1 MKSPI
6 RLLGLLAVVSA
17 GVFVAIVPAQAAS
30 GEDGESGHGV
40 FVQTNDPSANSIAA
54 FHRNSDGTLTYTT
67 SYATGGQGGREAGSG
82 SDPLASQGSL
92 QLVPEE
98 GLLLAVNAGS
108 NTVSAFQVSGDKLR
122 LRQVIASGG
131 QFPTGL
137 ALSGDLLYVLNAGGD
152 GAVSG
157 YRING
162 GRLRPI
168 EGSTRI
174 LGLGN
179 TPNPFFLKSPA
190 EVGFTPGGD
199 HLIVTTKT
207 NNTVDVFSVGEDGRL
222 SAEPVKNQVAPV
234 PFAFVFDHAR
244 RMVLNFAGTSALETF
259 NVNPDNT
266 ITPVS
271 TPVSDTQAAL
281 CWATPARGYVY
292 TSNTGSGSVSQFK
305 VAGDGTVVLVNAT
318 AASNILGATDSAA
331 TGGRFLYVQSGAS
344 GTVHAFSIGDGG
356 SLTRIQI
363 ANIPDGGSQ
372 EGIAAN

>member
-6 RLLGLLAVVSA
+6 RLLGLLAVVAA
-17 GVFVAIVPAQAAS
+17 GVFVAIVPAQAA

-108 NTVSAFQVSGDKLR
+108 NTVSAFQVSGDRLR

-207 NNTVDVFSVGEDGRL
+207 NNTVDVFSVGEDGHL

-305 VAGDGTVVLVNAT
+305 VAGDGTVVLVSAT
-318 AASNILGATDSAA
+318 AAQNIPGATDSAA
-331 TGGRFLYVQSGAS
+331 SGGRFLYVQSGAS

>member
-6 RLLGLLAVVSA
+6 RLLGLLAAVAA
-17 GVFVAIVPAQAAS
+17 GVFVAIVPVQAAS

-162 GRLRPI
+162 RRLRPI
-168 EGSTRI
+168 EGSTRS

-207 NNTVDVFSVGEDGRL
+207 NNTVDVFSVGEDGHL

-305 VAGDGTVVLVNAT
+305 VAGDGTVVLVSAT
-318 AASNILGATDSAA
+318 AAQNIPGATDSAA
-331 TGGRFLYVQSGAS
+331 SGGRFLYVQSGAS

>member
-6 RLLGLLAVVSA
+6 RLLGLLAVVAA
-17 GVFVAIVPAQAAS
+17 GVFVAIVPAQAA

-162 GRLRPI
+162 RRLRPI
-168 EGSTRI
+168 EGSTRS

-207 NNTVDVFSVGEDGRL
+207 DNTVDVFSVGEKGRL

-281 CWATPARGYVY
+281 CWATSARGYEY

-331 TGGRFLYVQSGAS
+331 TGGRFLYVQSGTS

>member
-1 MKSPI
+1 MTSPI
-6 RLLGLLAVVSA
+6 RLLGLLAAVAA
-17 GVFVAIVPAQAAS
+17 GVFVATVPAQAAG
-30 GEDGESGHGV
+30 GEDGVSGHGV
-40 FVQTNDPSANSIAA
+40 FVQTNDPGANSIAA
-54 FHRNSDGTLTYTT
+54 FKRNSDGTLTYTT

-82 SDPLASQGSL
+82 SDPLATQGSL

-108 NTVSAFQVSGDKLR
+108 NTVSAFRVRGDKLR
-122 LRQVIASGG
+122 LSQVIASGG

-137 ALSGDLLYVLNAGGD
+137 ALHGGLLYVLNAGGD
-152 GAVSG
+152 GSVSG
-157 YRING
+157 YRVIG
-162 GRLRPI
+162 GRLHPI
-168 EGSTRI
+168 EGSTRT

-190 EVGFTPGGD
+190 EVGFTPDGD

-207 NNTVDVFSVGEDGRL
+207 NNTVDVFSVGEDGLL
-222 SAEPVKNQVAPV
+222 SAAPVKNQEAPV
-234 PFAFVFDHAR
+234 PFAFVFDHAG
-244 RMVLNFAGTSALETF
+244 RMVLNFAGTSSLETF

-271 TPVSDTQAAL
+271 APVSDTQAAL
-281 CWATPARGYVY
+281 CWITPSRGYEY
-292 TSNTGSGSVSQFK
+292 TSNTGSGSVSQFR

-318 AASNILGATDSAA
+318 AASNIPGATDSAA
-331 TGGRFLYVQSGAS
+331 TGGQFLYVQSGSS

>member
-6 RLLGLLAVVSA
+6 RLLGLLAVVAA
-17 GVFVAIVPAQAAS
+17 GVFVAIVPAQAA

-305 VAGDGTVVLVNAT
+305 VAGDGTVVLVSAT
-318 AASNILGATDSAA
+318 AAQNIPGATDSAA
-331 TGGRFLYVQSGAS
+331 SGGRFLYVQSGAS

>member
-6 RLLGLLAVVSA
+6 RLLGLLAVVAA
-17 GVFVAIVPAQAAS
+17 GVFVAIVPAQAA

-331 TGGRFLYVQSGAS
+331 TGGRFLYVQSGTS